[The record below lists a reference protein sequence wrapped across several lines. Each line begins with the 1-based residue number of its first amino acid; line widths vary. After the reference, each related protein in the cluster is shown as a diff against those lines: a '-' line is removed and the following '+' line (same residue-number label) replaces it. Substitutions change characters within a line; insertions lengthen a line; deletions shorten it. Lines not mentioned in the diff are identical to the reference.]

1 MNIFLFASC
10 RVHRPFNYDNTNS
23 SGFFNNYNCLD
34 TKWTQPNFIGL
45 VYCSNYILMLI
56 KILLSRNIL
65 DKHKLCVP
73 YQITDEH
80 FYQIC
85 DSFAHANTI
94 IVEIA
99 TLKFFKKDDM
109 FLSKEELPRYSRYTS
124 GSIDEIQLSKNIIDI
139 QNIIQKVGK
148 QVLFVSHF
156 LVTSTSFERKLAGR
170 QQIIDCLSKHATYFF
185 DPTPI
190 VKSGQSTN
198 VVDLFHYSPSV
209 EVLIMN
215 ELHKH
220 LQIIQ
225 SKHF

>member
-1 MNIFLFASC
+1 MIL
-10 RVHRPFNYDNTNS
+10 
-23 SGFFNNYNCLD
+23 NN
-34 TKWTQPNFIGL
+34 
-45 VYCSNYILMLI
+45 
-56 KILLSRNIL
+56 
-65 DKHKLCVP
+65 
-73 YQITDEH
+73 
-80 FYQIC
+80 
-85 DSFAHANTI
+85 
-94 IVEIA
+94 
-99 TLKFFKKDDM
+99 